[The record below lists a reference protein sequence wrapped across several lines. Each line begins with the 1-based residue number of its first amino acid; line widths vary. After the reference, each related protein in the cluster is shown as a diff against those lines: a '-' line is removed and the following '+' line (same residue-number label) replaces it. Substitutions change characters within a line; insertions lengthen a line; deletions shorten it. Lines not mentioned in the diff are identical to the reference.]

1 MNVTHFITVI
11 IYSSIDPWNLERVR
25 YGSQMALI
33 CHKGHDVRDD
43 ETGVKVSSGANDF
56 YFLLT
61 ETLRILSVLFSR
73 SDK

>member
-33 CHKGHDVRDD
+33 CHTEHNVRDGA
-43 ETGVKVSSGANDF
+43 TGGKV
-56 YFLLT
+56 
-61 ETLRILSVLFSR
+61 
-73 SDK
+73 